1 MSENKIYKKSSYA
14 GKKRKAWNKPKK
26 PFSNKRKRK
35 LAKSDNGS
43 YYIIILICIGMII
56 IIN

>member
-1 MSENKIYKKSSYA
+1 MKTKSIKNSYA

-26 PFSNKRKRK
+26 VFSNKRKRK